1 MKQCGLWMC
10 YLFSVVWQTF
20 DPLLTHKKKEL
31 AGKTWW
37 TVCPADD
44 SSEKIMS
51 WMESLFQPLYQK
63 IPFIISLCFETYIL
77 TINYVQFWSCTNFES
92 LTLVNIYIYNI
103 LKYFWD
109 SYSFL
114 TGLEIS
120 VSSLEKV
127 DNANQTEMKI
137 KFSVCL
143 YYKCCNCTLYL
154 YMQVF

>member
-1 MKQCGLWMC
+1 
-10 YLFSVVWQTF
+10 
-20 DPLLTHKKKEL
+20 
-31 AGKTWW
+31 
-37 TVCPADD
+37 
-44 SSEKIMS
+44 
-51 WMESLFQPLYQK
+51 MESLFQPLYQK